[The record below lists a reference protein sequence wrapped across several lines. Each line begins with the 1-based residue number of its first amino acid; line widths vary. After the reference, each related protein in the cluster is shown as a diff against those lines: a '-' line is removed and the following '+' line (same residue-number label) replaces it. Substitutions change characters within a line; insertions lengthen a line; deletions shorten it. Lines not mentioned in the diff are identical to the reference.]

1 MQVTDEWLYEKM
13 PIVDAAI
20 IQRLEERVGKDYVF
34 SNQFTKAMH
43 RLIKRE
49 TYIYTIATQKEVVS

>member
-20 IQRLEERVGKDYVF
+20 MQRLEERVGKDYVF

-43 RLIKRE
+43 R
-49 TYIYTIATQKEVVS
+49 